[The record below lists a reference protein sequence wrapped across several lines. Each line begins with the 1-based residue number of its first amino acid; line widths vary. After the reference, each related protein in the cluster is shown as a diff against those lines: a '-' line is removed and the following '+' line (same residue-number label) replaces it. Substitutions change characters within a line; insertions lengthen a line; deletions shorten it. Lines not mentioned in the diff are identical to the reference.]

1 MNALPQASAPLK
13 IVIVGSVAAGT
24 SAAAKARRNTETAQ
38 ITVYERD
45 HDISYSGCGLPYFVG
60 GEVADIDELTPR
72 DPAWFKA
79 RYDVDVRTGHE
90 VVAIDADARTVTVRD
105 LSTGR
110 TFVDPYDEL
119 VLATGVRAVVPP
131 IPGADATGVFSVRT
145 PTDARA
151 IRAWIEDSESRGR
164 PVRHAVVVGAGYIG
178 LEMTEQLVARGL
190 TVTVVEALDHA
201 MPRMDADMSARVD
214 AELRRHGVDLRLGAL
229 VVGIASDDDG
239 VVGVQV
245 EGDVRAEGDGG
256 PEHVDAELVIVSVGV
271 RPSTDLAVG
280 AGVRLGPTGAVAVD
294 RRQRTNV
301 EHVWAVGDVAESFHV
316 ITGEPVWVPLGS
328 TANKMGRIAGDAMT
342 GGPLEHRGILG
353 TSIVRVFDLGVA
365 QTGFTEDQARAA
377 GYDVEVLHNIKP
389 DRPEYLGGK
398 PLVIKAVAD
407 RATGRLLGAQAI
419 GASGADKR
427 IDVLATAITYGADV
441 ADLFH
446 LDLAYAP
453 TYATTKD
460 PVHYTGMAL
469 TNAIHGQAPLVTP
482 AELDRRRADGE
493 RIQVVDV
500 RSAKDRAKSAVP
512 DSVHIP
518 LAELR
523 QRARELDPTLPTVT
537 YCNKGVTGNAG
548 QNVLRN
554 LGFADVANLSGGNQ
568 NYQQNLRSNHLENRM
583 PETSTPNAAP
593 PSAKPTA
600 LFVCVHNAGRSQMA
614 AGFLRALS
622 DGAVEVRSAGS
633 MPADQIN
640 PMAVEAMLEV
650 GIDIRDEKPKI
661 LTNDAVEASDA
672 VITMGCGDACPY
684 YPGKNYQDWEL
695 DDPAGQGLDAVRP
708 IRDEIERRVRGLL
721 AELGVQ
727 PAA

>member
-1 MNALPQASAPLK
+1 MNAQPLPSAPLK
-13 IVIVGSVAAGT
+13 IVVVGSVAAGT

-90 VVAIDADARTVTVRD
+90 VVAVDADARTVTVRD
-105 LSTGR
+105 LATGR
-110 TFVDPYDEL
+110 TFVDSYDEL

-131 IPGADATGVFSVRT
+131 IPGVDSTGVFSVRT

-164 PVRHAVVVGAGYIG
+164 VVRHAVVVGAGYIG

-214 AELRRHGVDLRLGAL
+214 DGLRKHGVDLRLATK
-229 VVGIASDDDG
+229 VVGIESDGGGVTG
-239 VVGVQV
+239 VVV
-245 EGDVRAEGDGG
+245 EGGQQAGHIG
-256 PEHVDAELVIVSVGV
+256 AELVIVSVGV
-271 RPSTDLAVG
+271 RPNTDLAEQ
-280 AGVRLGPTGAVAVD
+280 AGVRIGPTGAVAVD
-294 RRQRTNV
+294 RRQRTSV

-316 ITGEPVWVPLGS
+316 ITGDPVWVPLGS

-365 QTGFTEDQARAA
+365 QTGFTEAGARAA

-389 DRPEYLGGK
+389 DRPEYLGGT
-398 PLVIKAVAD
+398 PLVLKAVAD
-407 RATGRLLGAQAI
+407 LATGRLLGAQAI

-427 IDVLATAITYGADV
+427 IDVLATAITFGAGV

-446 LDLAYAP
+446 LDLAYSP

-482 AELDRRRADGE
+482 AELVRRRADGE

-500 RSAKDRAKSAVP
+500 RTAKDRAKSAVP

-523 QRARELDPTLPTVT
+523 QRSGELDPDLPTVT

-554 LGFADVANLSGGNQ
+554 LGFTDVANLSGGNQ
-568 NYQQNLRSNHLENRM
+568 SYQAH
-583 PETSTPNAAP
+583 PAAP
-593 PSAKPTA
+593 S
-600 LFVCVHNAGRSQMA
+600 
-614 AGFLRALS
+614 
-622 DGAVEVRSAGS
+622 
-633 MPADQIN
+633 
-640 PMAVEAMLEV
+640 
-650 GIDIRDEKPKI
+650 
-661 LTNDAVEASDA
+661 
-672 VITMGCGDACPY
+672 
-684 YPGKNYQDWEL
+684 
-695 DDPAGQGLDAVRP
+695 
-708 IRDEIERRVRGLL
+708 
-721 AELGVQ
+721 
-727 PAA
+727 

>member
-1 MNALPQASAPLK
+1 MNAHHQPGALK

-24 SAAAKARRNTETAQ
+24 SAAAKARRNTESAQ

-90 VVAIDADARTVTVRD
+90 VVAVDSDARTVTVRD
-105 LSTGR
+105 LATGS
-110 TFVDPYDEL
+110 TFVDTYDEL

-131 IPGADATGVFSVRT
+131 VPGVGSTGVFSVRT

-151 IRAWIEDSESRGR
+151 IRAWIEDSESSSR

-178 LEMTEQLVARGL
+178 LEMTEQLTARGL
-190 TVTVVEALDHA
+190 AVTVVEAADHT
-201 MPRMDADMSARVD
+201 MPRMDADMSVRVD
-214 AELRRHGVDLRLGAL
+214 AEVREHVRERGGDLLLASK
-229 VVGIASDDDG
+229 VVGITSDDDG
-239 VVGVQV
+239 VTGVDV
-245 EGDVRAEGDGG
+245 EDGRNG
-256 PEHVDAELVIVSVGV
+256 TRRIEAELVIVSVGV
-271 RPSTDLAVG
+271 RPNTELAVQ
-280 AGVRLGPTGAVAVD
+280 AGVTIGPTGAIAVD
-294 RRQRTNV
+294 RRQRTSV
-301 EHVWAVGDVAESFHV
+301 EHVWAVGDVAESFQV
-316 ITGEPVWVPLGS
+316 ITGEPLWVPLGS
-328 TANKMGRIAGDAMT
+328 TANKTGRIAGDAMT

-389 DRPEYLGGK
+389 DRPEYLGGR
-398 PLVIKAVAD
+398 PLVVKAVAD

-419 GASGADKR
+419 GESGADKR
-427 IDVLATAITYGADV
+427 IDVLATAITFGADV

-446 LDLAYAP
+446 LDLAYSP

-500 RSAKDRAKSAVP
+500 RSAKDRARSVVP
-512 DSVHIP
+512 DSAHIP

-523 QRARELDPTLPTVT
+523 QRSGELDPALPTLT

-568 NYQQNLRSNHLENRM
+568 NYQQHRQQSPRTTLENPV
-583 PETSTPNAAP
+583 PETSAP
-593 PSAKPTA
+593 QKPSA

-633 MPADQIN
+633 MPAEQIN
-640 PMAVEAMLEV
+640 PVAVEAMLEV
-650 GIDIRDEKPKI
+650 GVDIRAEKPKV
-661 LTNDAVEASDA
+661 LTNEAVEASDV

-695 DDPAGQGLDAVRP
+695 DDPAGQGIEAIRP

-721 AELGVQ
+721 VELGVQ
-727 PAA
+727 PVA

>member
-1 MNALPQASAPLK
+1 MNALPQPSAPLK
-13 IVIVGSVAAGT
+13 IVVVGSVAAGT

-60 GEVADIDELTPR
+60 GEVKDIDELTPR

-79 RYDVDVRTGHE
+79 RYDVDVHTGHE
-90 VVAIDADARTVTVRD
+90 VVAVDADARTVTVRD
-105 LSTGR
+105 LATDR
-110 TFVDPYDEL
+110 TFVDTYDEL
-119 VLATGVRAVVPP
+119 VLATGVHAVVPP
-131 IPGADATGVFSVRT
+131 IPGVDSTGVFSVRT
-145 PTDARA
+145 PSDARA
-151 IRAWIEDSESRGR
+151 IRAWIEDGESRGR
-164 PVRHAVVVGAGYIG
+164 VVRHAVVVGAGYIG

-201 MPRMDADMSARVD
+201 MPRLDADMSVRVD
-214 AELRRHGVDLRLGAL
+214 GELRKHGVDLRLGAV
-229 VVGIASDDDG
+229 VVGIASDDG
-239 VVGVQV
+239 VVTGVAV
-245 EGDVRAEGDGG
+245 EGG
-256 PEHVDAELVIVSVGV
+256 PPGADHIDAELVIVSVGV
-271 RPSTDLAVG
+271 RPNTDLAEQ
-280 AGVRLGPTGAVAVD
+280 AGVLIGPTGAVAVD
-294 RRQRTNV
+294 RRQRTSV

-316 ITGEPVWVPLGS
+316 ITGDPVWVPLGS

-398 PLVIKAVAD
+398 PLVLKAVAD

-419 GASGADKR
+419 GATGADKR
-427 IDVLATAITYGADV
+427 IDVLATAITFGADV

-446 LDLAYAP
+446 LDLAYSP

-482 AELDRRRADGE
+482 TELDRRRADGE
-493 RIQVVDV
+493 LIQVVDV
-500 RSAKDRAKSAVP
+500 RSAKDRARSAVP

-523 QRARELDPTLPTVT
+523 KRSSELDPALPTIT

-554 LGFADVANLSGGNQ
+554 LGFTDVANLSGGNQ
-568 NYQQNLRSNHLENRM
+568 SYQAR
-583 PETSTPNAAP
+583 
-593 PSAKPTA
+593 
-600 LFVCVHNAGRSQMA
+600 
-614 AGFLRALS
+614 
-622 DGAVEVRSAGS
+622 
-633 MPADQIN
+633 
-640 PMAVEAMLEV
+640 
-650 GIDIRDEKPKI
+650 
-661 LTNDAVEASDA
+661 
-672 VITMGCGDACPY
+672 
-684 YPGKNYQDWEL
+684 
-695 DDPAGQGLDAVRP
+695 
-708 IRDEIERRVRGLL
+708 
-721 AELGVQ
+721 
-727 PAA
+727 PAASS

>member
-1 MNALPQASAPLK
+1 MSASPHLKPYVRPHLK

-45 HDISYSGCGLPYFVG
+45 HEISYSGCGLPYFVG

-79 RYDVDVRTGHE
+79 RYDVDVHTGHE
-90 VVAIDADARTVTVRD
+90 VVAVDPDARTVTVRD
-105 LSTGR
+105 LATGR
-110 TFVDPYDEL
+110 TFVDTYDEL

-131 IPGADATGVFSVRT
+131 IPGVGSTGVFSVRT
-145 PTDARA
+145 PSDARA

-164 PVRHAVVVGAGYIG
+164 PVRRAVVVGAGYIG
-178 LEMTEQLVARGL
+178 LEMTEQLAARGL
-190 TVTVVEALDHA
+190 AVTVVEALDHA

-214 AELRRHGVDLRLGAL
+214 AELRKHGVDLRLATK
-229 VVGIASDDDG
+229 VVGIASDVDG
-239 VVGVQV
+239 VTGVEV
-245 EGDVRAEGDGG
+245 EGPAAT
-256 PEHVDAELVIVSVGV
+256 PEHIDAELVIVSVGV
-271 RPSTDLAVG
+271 RPNVGLAEQ

-294 RRQRTNV
+294 RRQRTSV
-301 EHVWAVGDVAESFHV
+301 DHVWAVGDVAESFDV
-316 ITGEPVWVPLGS
+316 VTGEPVWVPLGS

-365 QTGFTEDQARAA
+365 QTGFTEDRARAA
-377 GYDVEVLHNIKP
+377 GYDIEVLHNIKP
-389 DRPEYLGGK
+389 DRPEYLGGA

-407 RATGRLLGAQAI
+407 RATGRLLGAQAV

-446 LDLAYAP
+446 LDLAYSP

-493 RIQVVDV
+493 RVQVVDV

-523 QRARELDPTLPTVT
+523 QRSGELDPALPTVT

-568 NYQQNLRSNHLENRM
+568 NYQQNRLEPNQR
-583 PETSTPNAAP
+583 TSGDT
-593 PSAKPTA
+593 
-600 LFVCVHNAGRSQMA
+600 
-614 AGFLRALS
+614 RA
-622 DGAVEVRSAGS
+622 
-633 MPADQIN
+633 
-640 PMAVEAMLEV
+640 
-650 GIDIRDEKPKI
+650 
-661 LTNDAVEASDA
+661 
-672 VITMGCGDACPY
+672 
-684 YPGKNYQDWEL
+684 
-695 DDPAGQGLDAVRP
+695 
-708 IRDEIERRVRGLL
+708 
-721 AELGVQ
+721 
-727 PAA
+727 

>member
-1 MNALPQASAPLK
+1 MNAPHQPNAPLK

-24 SAAAKARRNTETAQ
+24 SAAAKARRNTETAR

-60 GEVADIDELTPR
+60 GEVADIEELTPR
-72 DPAWFKA
+72 DPAWFKE

-90 VVAIDADARTVTVRD
+90 VVTVDSDARTVTVRD
-105 LSTGR
+105 LATGR
-110 TFVDPYDEL
+110 TFVDTYDEL

-131 IPGADATGVFSVRT
+131 VPGVDATGVFSVRT

-151 IRAWIEDSESRGR
+151 IRAWIEDGESRGR
-164 PVRHAVVVGAGYIG
+164 PVRRAVVVGAGYIG
-178 LEMTEQLVARGL
+178 LEMTEQLTARGL
-190 TVTVVEALDHA
+190 AVTVVEAADHT

-214 AELRRHGVDLRLGAL
+214 DEVRAHVRERGGDLLLSTKVTGITSDDGGVTGVD
-229 VVGIASDDDG
+229 
-239 VVGVQV
+239 V
-245 EGDVRAEGDGG
+245 EGG
-256 PEHVDAELVIVSVGV
+256 HLDAELVIVSVGV
-271 RPSTDLAVG
+271 RPNVELAEQ
-280 AGVRLGPTGAVAVD
+280 AGLRIGPTGAIAVD
-294 RRQRTNV
+294 RRLRTSV

-365 QTGFTEDQARAA
+365 QTGFTEAQARAA

-389 DRPEYLGGK
+389 DRPEYLGGR
-398 PLVIKAVAD
+398 PLVVKAVAD

-427 IDVLATAITYGADV
+427 IDVLATAITFGADV

-446 LDLAYAP
+446 LDLAYSP

-500 RSAKDRAKSAVP
+500 RSAKDRAKSSVP

-523 QRARELDPTLPTVT
+523 KRSGELDPTVPTVT

-554 LGFADVANLSGGNQ
+554 LGFTDVANLSGGNQ
-568 NYQQNLRSNHLENRM
+568 NYQAYAATR
-583 PETSTPNAAP
+583 PE
-593 PSAKPTA
+593 
-600 LFVCVHNAGRSQMA
+600 
-614 AGFLRALS
+614 
-622 DGAVEVRSAGS
+622 EAGS
-633 MPADQIN
+633 Q
-640 PMAVEAMLEV
+640 
-650 GIDIRDEKPKI
+650 G
-661 LTNDAVEASDA
+661 AS
-672 VITMGCGDACPY
+672 
-684 YPGKNYQDWEL
+684 
-695 DDPAGQGLDAVRP
+695 
-708 IRDEIERRVRGLL
+708 
-721 AELGVQ
+721 
-727 PAA
+727 

>member
-1 MNALPQASAPLK
+1 MNAAPSTSPPLK

-24 SAAAKARRNTETAQ
+24 SAAAKARRNTETAR

-72 DPAWFKA
+72 DAAWFKD

-90 VVAIDADARTVTVRD
+90 VVAVDAAARTVTVRD
-105 LSTGR
+105 LADGR
-110 TFVDPYDEL
+110 TFVDLYDEL

-131 IPGADATGVFSVRT
+131 LPGIDSAGVFSVRT

-151 IRAWIEDSESRGR
+151 IRAWIEDGGSRGR

-178 LEMTEQLVARGL
+178 LEMTEQLVGRGL
-190 TVTVVEALDHA
+190 SVTVVEALDHA
-201 MPRMDADMSARVD
+201 MPRMDPDMSARVD
-214 AELRRHGVDLRLGAL
+214 GELRKHGVDLRLATK
-229 VVGIASDDDG
+229 
-239 VVGVQV
+239 VVGVSADDGGVTGVDV
-245 EGDVRAEGDGG
+245 EGGRI
-256 PEHVDAELVIVSVGV
+256 DAQLVIVSVGV
-271 RPSTDLAVG
+271 RPNVELAEQ

-294 RRQRTNV
+294 RRLRTGV
-301 EHVWAVGDVAESFHV
+301 EHVWAVGDVAESFHA
-316 ITGEPVWVPLGS
+316 ITGEPLWVPLGS

-342 GGPLEHRGILG
+342 GGQLEHRGILG

-365 QTGFTEDQARAA
+365 QTGLTEDQARAA

-389 DRPEYLGGK
+389 DRPEYLGGT
-398 PLVIKAVAD
+398 PLVLKAVAD

-446 LDLAYAP
+446 LDLAYSP

-460 PVHYTGMAL
+460 AVHYTGMAL
-469 TNAIHGQAPLVTP
+469 TNAIHGQAPLVGP

-500 RSAKDRAKSAVP
+500 RSAKDRARSAVP

-523 QRARELDPTLPTVT
+523 KRSGELDPALPTVT

-568 NYQQNLRSNHLENRM
+568 NYQQHHQLTARATQEN
-583 PETSTPNAAP
+583 P
-593 PSAKPTA
+593 
-600 LFVCVHNAGRSQMA
+600 
-614 AGFLRALS
+614 
-622 DGAVEVRSAGS
+622 
-633 MPADQIN
+633 
-640 PMAVEAMLEV
+640 
-650 GIDIRDEKPKI
+650 RD
-661 LTNDAVEASDA
+661 
-672 VITMGCGDACPY
+672 
-684 YPGKNYQDWEL
+684 
-695 DDPAGQGLDAVRP
+695 
-708 IRDEIERRVRGLL
+708 
-721 AELGVQ
+721 
-727 PAA
+727 

>member
-1 MNALPQASAPLK
+1 MNALPPASAPLK

-90 VVAIDADARTVTVRD
+90 VVGIDAEARTVTVLD
-105 LSTGR
+105 LATGR
-110 TFVDPYDEL
+110 RFVDPYDEL

-131 IPGADATGVFSVRT
+131 IPGVDATGVFSVRT
-145 PTDARA
+145 PSDARA
-151 IRAWIEDSESRGR
+151 IRAWIEGSESRGR

-178 LEMTEQLVARGL
+178 LEMAEQLVARGL
-190 TVTVVEALDHA
+190 MVTVVEALDHA

-214 AELRRHGVDLRLGAL
+214 AELRKHGVDLRLGTL
-229 VVGIASDDDG
+229 VVGIGSDDDG
-239 VVGVQV
+239 VAGVSV
-245 EGDVRAEGDGG
+245 EGADGR
-256 PEHVDAELVIVSVGV
+256 PAHVDAELVIVAVGV
-271 RPSTDLAVG
+271 RPSIDLAVQ
-280 AGVRLGPTGAVAVD
+280 AGVRRGPTGAVAVD
-294 RRQRTNV
+294 RRQRTSV

-365 QTGFTEDQARAA
+365 QTGFTEEQARAA

-389 DRPEYLGGK
+389 DRPEYLGGT
-398 PLVIKAVAD
+398 PLAVKAVAD
-407 RATGRLLGAQAI
+407 RATGRLLGAQVI

-446 LDLAYAP
+446 LDLAYSP

-512 DSVHIP
+512 DSVHLP

-523 QRARELDPTLPTVT
+523 RRARELDPALPTVT

-568 NYQQNLRSNHLENRM
+568 NYQLRRNDLENHM
-583 PETSTPNAAP
+583 PEPSTPNAAL
-593 PSAKPTA
+593 PSAKPSA

-684 YPGKNYQDWEL
+684 YPGKDYQDWEL
-695 DDPAGQGLDAVRP
+695 DDPAGQDLDAVRP

-727 PAA
+727 PVT

>member
-1 MNALPQASAPLK
+1 MTTTHQPDAPLK
-13 IVIVGSVAAGT
+13 IVVVGSVAAGT
-24 SAAAKARRNTETAQ
+24 SAAAKARRNSETAR
-38 ITVYERD
+38 ITLYERD
-45 HDISYSGCGLPYFVG
+45 QDISYSGCGLPYFVG

-72 DPAWFKA
+72 DPAWFKD

-90 VVAIDADARTVTVRD
+90 VVAVDTAARAVTVRD
-105 LSTGR
+105 LATGR
-110 TFVDPYDEL
+110 TFADTYDEL

-131 IPGADATGVFSVRT
+131 VPGVDATGVFSVRT

-178 LEMTEQLVARGL
+178 LEMTEQLTARGL
-190 TVTVVEALDHA
+190 AVTVVEAADHT

-214 AELRRHGVDLRLGAL
+214 AEVRKHVRERGGDLLLSTKVA
-229 VVGIASDDDG
+229 GITADDDG
-239 VVGVQV
+239 VTGVRVVGEQLA
-245 EGDVRAEGDGG
+245 AERL
-256 PEHVDAELVIVSVGV
+256 DAELVIVSVGV
-271 RPSTDLAVG
+271 RPNVELAEQ
-280 AGVRLGPTGAVAVD
+280 AGVALGPTGAIAVD

-365 QTGFTEDQARAA
+365 QTGFTETQARDA

-389 DRPEYLGGK
+389 DRPEYLGGT
-398 PLVIKAVAD
+398 PLVVKAVAD

-446 LDLAYAP
+446 LDLAYSP

-500 RSAKDRAKSAVP
+500 RSAKDRAKSSVP

-523 QRARELDPTLPTVT
+523 HRSGELDPALPTLT

-568 NYQQNLRSNHLENRM
+568 NYQQHRQQTPRTTPENPV
-583 PETSTPNAAP
+583 PETSAP
-593 PSAKPTA
+593 RKPSA

-633 MPADQIN
+633 MPAERIN
-640 PMAVEAMLEV
+640 PVAVEAMLEV
-650 GIDIRDEKPKI
+650 GIDIRDERPKV
-661 LTNDAVEASDA
+661 LTDDAVEASDA
-672 VITMGCGDACPY
+672 VITMGCGDACPF

-695 DDPAGQGLDAVRP
+695 DDPAGQGIEAIRP

-727 PAA
+727 PVA